1 MDEAA
6 IPTTYTNG
14 NPGKVL
20 RNFTIINEQ
29 LRGKSCKQI
38 GDKVGLSKMQVSNI
52 LRSKDIQPY
61 RDHLYRKLFTIGIN
75 EVPTNYN
82 ELLQSENERIKL
94 DATRDIAQIIG
105 ISGANTPPALQ
116 QYIQINQQI
125 SVDSELKSAYDQCF
139 SPIDD
144 DIEVIDVELAD
155 DNSNTEGVD

>member
-1 MDEAA
+1 MNEA
-6 IPTTYTNG
+6 ISLPLDNTDK

-20 RNFTIINEQ
+20 RNLAIVGER
-29 LRGKSCKQI
+29 LKGKTTRQI
-38 GDKVGLSKMQVSNI
+38 GKQFNLSSTHISHI
-52 LRSKDIQPY
+52 LNSKDIQPY
-61 RDHLYRKLFTIGIN
+61 RDHLYRKLFSIGIN

-144 DIEVIDVELAD
+144 DIDVIDVESEVL
-155 DNSNTEGVD
+155 E